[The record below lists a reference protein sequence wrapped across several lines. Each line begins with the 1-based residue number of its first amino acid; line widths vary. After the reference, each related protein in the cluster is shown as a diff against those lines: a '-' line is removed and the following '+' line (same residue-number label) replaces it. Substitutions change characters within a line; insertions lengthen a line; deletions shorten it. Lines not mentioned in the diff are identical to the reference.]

1 MHAVVTDGCSSL
13 YIEAKLWDYGSVVD
27 KASPDVAGSKAEQD
41 VSISSSET
49 DSESPLACR
58 RRGDQGRDTTGQD
71 NSSTGHDSSQVG
83 LSSPQCPSSS
93 STTLS
98 GGTYQR
104 SLESSSLQTEKT
116 VSVSELEPVASQTV
130 SETYKTGK
138 TCSEDEGRLSSS
150 PTNKHGV
157 RTDQEAAATQQR
169 NVSAMSMAFSL
180 GATAERL
187 SLLYDSGGVLM
198 EKKEGESDGRRFRAK
213 INPASNNQAEEELRK
228 HIK

>member
-1 MHAVVTDGCSSL
+1 M
-13 YIEAKLWDYGSVVD
+13 D
-27 KASPDVAGSKAEQD
+27 KASPDVDGSKAKGD
-41 VSISSSET
+41 VSIGSSET

-71 NSSTGHDSSQVG
+71 NSPTGHDSPQGG

-98 GGTYQR
+98 GGTSQR
-104 SLESSSLQTEKT
+104 LLQSCSLQTEKT
-116 VSVSELEPVASQTV
+116 ASVSVLEPVAAQAV
-130 SETYKTGK
+130 SETRKTGK
-138 TCSEDEGRLSSS
+138 ICSEDEGRLSSS

-157 RTDQEAAATQQR
+157 RTDQETADTQQR
-169 NVSAMSMAFSL
+169 NVPTMSMAFSL

-187 SLLYDSGGVLM
+187 SLMDDHGGALM
-198 EKKEGESDGRRFRAK
+198 EKEGGSDGRRFRAK

-228 HIK
+228 HIR